1 MIKINLLPK
10 TQRQKNEVN
19 FDLYILVAVVVVTL
33 AAIGIMYA
41 RNSSSIEQTR
51 NVVAKLQQKVA
62 ELQPVEKEMAE
73 LEKAKKD
80 VTTKLAVIAKISEG
94 RAIAP
99 KLLYDLSSLVRE
111 TMWLKGLR
119 KDGTKLQIEGRSV
132 DNESICDFVE
142 RLSKLPYVTDL
153 ELRSVEDTAEGG
165 ITVKK
170 FVIDGNV
177 SA

>member
-10 TQRQKNEVN
+10 TQRQKSEVN
-19 FDLYILVAVVVVTL
+19 VDLYVLIAVGVLTLGVICGVYIRNGRAIEYTASVTL
-33 AAIGIMYA
+33 
-41 RNSSSIEQTR
+41 
-51 NVVAKLQQKVA
+51 KLQRTIA
-62 ELQPVEKEMAE
+62 ELQPVEKEFAL

-80 VTTKLAVIAKISEG
+80 VSTKLTVIAKISEG

-99 KLLYDLSSLVRE
+99 KLLYDLSSLVRD
-111 TMWLKGLR
+111 TMWLKSLR
-119 KDGTKLQIEGRSV
+119 KDGTKLQIEGRSI

-153 ELRSVEDTAEGG
+153 ELRSVEDAAEGG
-165 ITVKK
+165 TTVKK
-170 FVIDGNV
+170 FVVDGNV

>member
-10 TQRQKNEVN
+10 TQRQKSELN
-19 FDLYILVAVVVVTL
+19 FDLYILVAVVAVTL
-33 AAIGIMYA
+33 LATGVMYT
-41 RNSSSIEQTR
+41 RNGSKIEQTQ
-51 NVVAKLQQKVA
+51 NIVAALQQKVA
-62 ELQPVEKEMAE
+62 ALRPVEKELAE

-80 VTTKLAVIAKISEG
+80 VSTKLAVIAKISEG

-119 KDGTKLQIEGRSV
+119 KDGTKLHIEGRSI